1 MSTLKTNNLQHLDSG
16 SANIELAKGGGAI
29 HSGISTFNKVSVGSA
44 TTFTDDLVV
53 NGDARITGILTIGTG
68 SITLDP
74 NNDEI
79 KLGQT
84 KLKRESSGE
93 IKITDLQGNLK
104 GLRGKRFRV
113 QVTASEKEKEG
124 IEVGTGATITSPADN
139 VLSFRTNDQPR
150 IRILS
155 NGNVGIGSTIP
166 NAPLEVNVSNGN
178 AGFRVRNSSEHD
190 NKFQVYARSSGDT
203 DYHTVAYVHRDNYPL
218 NCYTYAGTSYNYASV
233 FAGRTRSND
242 ASPVNYYRHGA
253 HAFEA
258 YSARTDDQQNYRS
271 RIFMKAWDSGDD
283 GDRNAIYYL
292 NSGDDTTTVDYDQH
306 QKFGIK
312 ANGHTQLGSSVW
324 CGRVESDESTPNSV
338 YSGSS
343 GTGVIAYPGTSA
355 QYTRIIART
364 TDNTDDVY
372 KVDTGGGVVIK
383 FQSDGNGRFDG
394 GADIGAAS
402 DYAEYFEWADGN
414 SSNEDRRGIT
424 VILDGEKIRPAT
436 DSDDTS
442 KIIGV
447 VSANPAV
454 VGDSAWSEWQLAHLK
469 DAYGSWVTEDKEY
482 LVWNKFGT
490 FTDTDGVKKPN
501 PQPDINDYNRDA
513 DYQVLVSEIE
523 AEKAAGRCPQAAIDQ
538 NIRITRPSRTY
549 NPDYDPSRDYVPRS
563 QRREWDAIG
572 LVGKLVVRRG
582 QPIGSNWILMKS
594 NVGVDPN
601 DNSIILDRY
610 LVR

>member
-16 SANIELAKGGGAI
+16 SANIELAIGGGAI
-29 HSGISTFNKVSVGSA
+29 HSGISTFNKVRVGSA
-44 TTFTDDLVV
+44 TTFTDELVV

-84 KLKRESSGE
+84 KLRRESSGE

-113 QVTASEKEKEG
+113 QVAASEKEKEG

-166 NAPLEVNVSNGN
+166 NAPLEVNVSDGGD
-178 AGFRVRNSSEHD
+178 GFRVRNSSAHD
-190 NKFQVYARSSGDT
+190 NKFQVSARASGDI
-203 DYHTVAYVHRDNYPL
+203 DRHTVAYYHQDGYPL
-218 NCYTYAGTSYNYASV
+218 NHTIYAGTSYNYASV
-233 FAGRTRSND
+233 YAGRTRSD
-242 ASPVNYYRHGA
+242 ANSPVNYYRHGA
-253 HAFEA
+253 HLFDA
-258 YSARTDDQQNYRS
+258 YSARTDDQSNYRS
-271 RIFMKAWDSGDD
+271 RAFIRAWDGGDT
-283 GDRNAIYYL
+283 GDRNVIYYVD
-292 NSGDDTTTVDYDQH
+292 SDSDTTTVDYDAH
-306 QKFGIK
+306 QKFGVK
-312 ANGHTQLGSSVW
+312 ANGQIQGGGSVW
-324 CGRVESDESTPNSV
+324 TGRVESDEGTPNSV
-338 YSGSS
+338 YLG
-343 GTGVIAYPGTSA
+343 GTGMGYVCYPGTSA
-355 QYTRIIART
+355 QYSRIICRT
-364 TDNTDDVY
+364 SDNTDDVF

-383 FQSDGNGRFDG
+383 FESQGNGRFDG
-394 GADIGAAS
+394 GADVGAAS

-436 DSDDTS
+436 DGDDVS

-447 VSANPAV
+447 VSALPAV
-454 VGDSAWSEWQLAHLK
+454 VGDSAWSEWQLAHQK

-490 FTDTDGVKKPN
+490 FIDTDGVKKSN
-501 PQPDINDYNRDA
+501 PQPDINDYNMDSE
-513 DYQVLVSEIE
+513 YQVLVTDIE
-523 AEKAAGRCPQAAIDQ
+523 AEKAKGNVPQAAIDQ
-538 NIRITRPSRTY
+538 NLRVTRPSRTK

>member
-113 QVTASEKEKEG
+113 QVADSEKEKEG

-501 PQPDINDYNRDA
+501 PQPDINDYNMASDF
-513 DYQVLVSEIE
+513 QILVSDIE
-523 AEKAAGRCPQAAIDQ
+523 KEKAAGRCPQAAIDQ

-601 DNSIILDRY
+601 DNNIILDRY

>member
-233 FAGRTRSND
+233 FAGRTRSNA

-253 HAFEA
+253 HAFDTF
-258 YSARTDDQQNYRS
+258 SARTDDSTNYRS
-271 RIFMKAWDSGDD
+271 RCFMKAWDSGDD

-501 PQPDINDYNRDA
+501 PQPDINDYNMASDF
-513 DYQVLVSEIE
+513 QILVSDIE
-523 AEKAAGRCPQAAIDQ
+523 KEKAAGRCPQAAIDQ